1 MRDVLL
7 WHCEYV
13 RLAIYIGIW
22 MVRFYMKVAMFNL
35 LLYYGELV
43 NICLYVISHKILYET
58 RGKKIISSLHC

>member
-43 NICLYVISHKILYET
+43 Q
-58 RGKKIISSLHC
+58 